1 MNKATKS
8 ELRDVLMYLTLGEL
22 SIPEALEDIVEIIE
36 EYNQKLNRARR
47 LQLKRLSK
55 KGEVA

>member
-8 ELRDVLMYLTLGEL
+8 ELRDTLMYLTLGEL
-22 SIPEALEDIVEIIE
+22 TIPEALEDIVEIIE

-55 KGEVA
+55 KGDVA